1 MQEILD
7 QIIDGIRGSWR
18 FRRYALLT
26 AWIIAPIG
34 WAVVFLLPDVYQANS
49 RVFVDT
55 KTALKPVLENLVL
68 DQDVNAQLNLV
79 RQALLAGPQLDP
91 VAQEVGLIDARTMS
105 PQRRLRVVN
114 YMRDRITLN
123 VTLAGQGG
131 EGQERDAGSIY
142 AIQYK
147 DVSRDRAIKVV
158 EILQNNLIE
167 NTLGG
172 KRSGSENAQKFLVDQ
187 IRDYEQRLR
196 TAEDQLASFKK
207 QNVGLMPAEQQ
218 GGGGSYFARLQME
231 MDAVKTAQSQLAIT
245 TSRRE
250 ELQRQLR
257 GEAPVAAA
265 SGLAMPNT
273 HGGAV
278 GAADTLSRIQE
289 TQARLDDLLLRFT
302 DKHPD
307 VIATRETLEA
317 LRLRRQ
323 AELDALRRGD
333 PNAAAASGASLNPV
347 YQSIQLALN
356 QADVEIASLRRQ
368 IADRQTKV
376 AELRAMLDTMPQVEA
391 EYARLNRDYDV
402 TKAQYTAL
410 VERLEKSRLGEEAA
424 TSGSVRFDVIEP
436 PNAEFKPISPMRS
449 VLLAAVLAV
458 SLAAGAA
465 VAFMLHQL
473 KPVFVS
479 MRALADYTG
488 LQVLGAVSM
497 TSMAQYEQQMKRSF
511 WRYGAAVVALVILG
525 VVVLQLSRM
534 GVRLAPQAG
543 T

>member
-1 MQEILD
+1 MQGILD
-7 QIIDGIRGSWR
+7 QIIDAIRGSWR

-26 AWIIAPIG
+26 AWIVALIG

-91 VAQEVGLIDARTMS
+91 VAREVGLIDPLSMT
-105 PQRRLRVVN
+105 PQQRLRIVSN
-114 YMRDRITLN
+114 MRDRITLN

-131 EGQERDAGSIY
+131 DGQDREAGSIY

-147 DVSRDRAIKVV
+147 DVSRDRAVKVV

-167 NTLGG
+167 DTLGG
-172 KRSGSENAQKFLVDQ
+172 KRRGSKNAQKFLEDQ

-218 GGGGSYFARLQME
+218 GGGGSYFVRLQTE
-231 MDAVKTAQSQLAIT
+231 MDAVKAAQSQLAIT

-257 GEAPVAAA
+257 GEAPSAAA
-265 SGLAMPNT
+265 SGLTMPNT
-273 HGGAV
+273 GGAV
-278 GAADTLSRIQE
+278 GSADTLSRIQE

-307 VIATRETLEA
+307 VVATRETLEA
-317 LRLRRQ
+317 LRQRRN
-323 AELDALRRGD
+323 AELEALRRGD
-333 PNAAAASGASLNPV
+333 PQAAAVSGASLSPV

-356 QADVEIASLRRQ
+356 QADVEIVSLRRQ
-368 IADRQTKV
+368 ISDRQSKV
-376 AELRAMLDTMPQVEA
+376 TELRAMLDTMPQVEA

-436 PNAEFKPISPMRS
+436 PNAGFKPISPMRS
-449 VLLAAVLAV
+449 LLLAAALALG
-458 SLAAGAA
+458 LAAGAA

-479 MRALADYTG
+479 TRTLADYTG

-497 TSMAQYEQQMKRSF
+497 TWVDQVEREMKRSF
-511 WRYGAAVVALVILG
+511 WRYGAALVALVVLG